1 MRTGLL
7 AVVAV
12 CFLSGGCD
20 EAAMMKKFTP
30 PADEAL
36 AREYAQAL
44 QQEKFDRIEHDLDPS
59 LKTSFSAETFSKMA
73 ALFPADD
80 PQSSKV
86 VGAHTNRTGDRT
98 TSDITLEYEFPNK
111 WLLVNVV
118 TQKTGD
124 VSTLVGMRVTPIPDS
139 LENLNRF
146 TLAGKSFLQ
155 YFTLLCAIGSLLFT
169 FYVFG
174 ICIRTT
180 GLKRKWLWLIGVLI
194 GVGYFGVN
202 WNTGQWT
209 FQIFAFQIPCFS
221 MKHGLYE
228 PWIVGAYFAVGAIF
242 FLHRRWEMR
251 VNGEL
256 IPEVGSEKEIEGRV
270 SGNSEAFDSDVE
282 SPLRGLLLS
291 SSRGIGRLAPT
302 RGCIERFAKEHRT
315 RSSFGGA
322 SKMARR

>member
-1 MRTGLL
+1 MQTGSL

-12 CFLSGGCD
+12 CFLLGGCD

-59 LKTSFSAETFSKMA
+59 LKTSLSAGTFSKMA

-111 WLLVNVV
+111 WLLLNVV
-118 TQKTGD
+118 TQKKAD
-124 VSTLVGMRVTPIPDS
+124 VSTLMGMRVTPIPNS

-146 TLAGKSFLQ
+146 TLAGRSPLQ
-155 YFTLLCAIGSLLFT
+155 YFTLLCAVASLAFT
-169 FYVFG
+169 LYVFG
-174 ICIRTT
+174 LCIRTK
-180 GLKRKWLWLIGVLI
+180 GFKRKWLWLIAVLV

-209 FQIFAFQIPCFS
+209 FQILAFQIPCFS
-221 MKHGLYE
+221 MKHDLYG
-228 PWIVGAYFAVGAIF
+228 PWIVGAYFPLGAIG

-256 IPEVGSEKEIEGRV
+256 IPDVASEK
-270 SGNSEAFDSDVE
+270 
-282 SPLRGLLLS
+282 PL
-291 SSRGIGRLAPT
+291 
-302 RGCIERFAKEHRT
+302 
-315 RSSFGGA
+315 
-322 SKMARR
+322 